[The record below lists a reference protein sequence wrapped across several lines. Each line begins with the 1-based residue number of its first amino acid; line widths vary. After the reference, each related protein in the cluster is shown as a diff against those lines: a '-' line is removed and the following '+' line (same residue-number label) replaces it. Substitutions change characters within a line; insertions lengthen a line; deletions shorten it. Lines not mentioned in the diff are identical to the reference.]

1 MKKLFTLICCLVL
14 WAGLLNAQKSV
25 DKFISKHLKEDKTIA
40 MSFPGWLVG
49 SSMNFIANMDE
60 DHELEDYAKLAKHI
74 KNIRIFAATDNHNIP
89 TDEVKKLMSK
99 MTNSEGYDEYIRVRS
114 GGTTVNLFAIEKKDR
129 IKQLVFLVDE
139 ADDNF
144 ILVRL
149 KLDLPY
155 DVFADLNYKLQQ
167 EIRP

>member
-1 MKKLFTLICCLVL
+1 MKKLFTLTFCLVL
-14 WAGLLNAQKSV
+14 SAGILSAQKSV
-25 DKFISKHLKEDKTIA
+25 DKFISKYLKEDQTIA

-49 SSMNFIANMDE
+49 KSMNFIANMDE
-60 DHELEDYAKLAKHI
+60 DHELEEYAAIAQHI

-89 TDEVKKLMSK
+89 SDEVNKLMSK

-114 GGTTVNLFAIEKKDR
+114 GGATVNLFAIEKKDR

-139 ADDNF
+139 TDNF
-144 ILVRL
+144 VLVRL

-155 DVFADLNYKLQQ
+155 DVFADLNYKLQK